1 VDCANIDEQVVRPQ
15 DDELKALVDQFVCVR
30 VTRMNDVDIGLFQ
43 FDYDLTW
50 ACFFLDGNDRI
61 YSRYGGRDGGDAEG
75 RISVAGLKHT
85 MRRVLADHQAPAVAA
100 PPRTPT
106 LAHQV
111 FTRARGC
118 MHCHNVWEGLR
129 EQARAADA
137 FTPEMFHVYPLPEN
151 IGLKLD
157 AVLGNVVKAVAA
169 KSASAA
175 AGLRPGDVVIQV
187 GGVEVRSQGD
197 VMHALHLAPVE
208 GNLELQWRRDG
219 EARSATIALAQS
231 WKKTDLRWRRSMRGE
246 PMEP

>member
-1 VDCANIDEQVVRPQ
+1 MVRPQ

-43 FDYDLTW
+43 FDFDLTW

-61 YSRYGGRDGGDAEG
+61 YSRYGGRDAGNAEG

-85 MRRVLADHQAPAVAA
+85 MRRVLADHLASAVAA

-106 LAHQV
+106 PAHEV

-129 EQARAADA
+129 EKARADDA

-157 AVLGNVVKAVAA
+157 AIQGIHVKAVTP
-169 KSASAA
+169 KSASAR
-175 AGLRPGDVVIQV
+175 AGLRPGDVIMAI
-187 GGVEVRSQGD
+187 GATEIRSQGD
-197 VMHALHLAPVE
+197 VMHALHLAPLE
-208 GNLELQWRRDG
+208 GKLGVQWRREG
-219 EARSATIALAQS
+219 ETQSATIAVTRG

-246 PMEP
+246 QIEP